1 MKHHTPGPWTIPE
14 ESRFGEIVAQK
25 PGQKWP
31 ITVARTEEVDI
42 YTDGWSGSTEA
53 NARLIAA
60 APELLGAC
68 QAAIAYDKAI
78 RGRAQ
83 AGDFE
88 KLDPRGA
95 IAEGV
100 DLDTLYEEWITL
112 SMCAIAKAEG
122 RP

>member
-1 MKHHTPGPWTIPE
+1 MSERGKHTPVPWQV
-14 ESRFGEIVAQK
+14 G
-25 PGQKWP
+25 
-31 ITVARTEEVDI
+31 ARYVLNEGALIQTK
-42 YTDGWSGSTEA
+42 DGWCVAEA
-53 NARLIAA
+53 SNGLPGGFEETLANEALIAA

>member
-1 MKHHTPGPWTIPE
+1 MSEQGKNTPGPWLVVPGTPLM
-14 ESRFGEIVAQK
+14 FGGSDAIIAEGIDDAVVCMMGHDM
-25 PGQKWP
+25 P
-31 ITVARTEEVDI
+31 EVD
-42 YTDGWSGSTEA
+42 A